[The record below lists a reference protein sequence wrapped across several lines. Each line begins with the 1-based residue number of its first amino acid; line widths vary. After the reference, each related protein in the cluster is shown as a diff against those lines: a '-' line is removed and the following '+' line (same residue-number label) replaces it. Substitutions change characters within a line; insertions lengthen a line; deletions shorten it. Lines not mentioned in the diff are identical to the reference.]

1 MSFNF
6 VAAVNNHSD
15 FGAQENISL
24 SVLPLSDGTRCH
36 DLSFLNV
43 EF

>member
-1 MSFNF
+1 M
-6 VAAVNNHSD
+6 VAVTVVILEPGKIKSVTVST
-15 FGAQENISL
+15 SL
-24 SVLPLSDGTRCH
+24 SICHKVDGTRCH

>member
-1 MSFNF
+1 MLKILQTRFQQY
-6 VAAVNNHSD
+6 ANHEILD
-15 FGAQENISL
+15 VQAE
-24 SVLPLSDGTRCH
+24 TRCH